1 MTKRHILISIKPE
14 YAKMIFDGTKTVE
27 LRRKFPKLER
37 RCLAFVYAT
46 APVKA
51 LIGVCQIEKV
61 ISAPPEELWW
71 KVGKQAGITYDEY
84 NKYFSGASEAYGI
97 FFSVTTLF
105 PEPIPLHEVWVDIK
119 APQSYR
125 YINSKLLRETS

>member
-14 YAKMIFDGTKTVE
+14 YANKIFDGTKTVE

-51 LIGVCQIEKV
+51 LIGVCQIDKV
-61 ISAPPEELWW
+61 ISAPPQGMWW
-71 KVGKQAGITYDEY
+71 KFGKQTGITYDKYTE
-84 NKYFSGASEAYGI
+84 YFSGALTAYGI
-97 FFSVTTLF
+97 FFSATTLF
-105 PEPIPLHEVWVDIK
+105 PEPIPLHEVWLGVT

-125 YINSKLLRETS
+125 YINSNLLRETS

>member
-1 MTKRHILISIKPE
+1 MIKRHILISIKPE
-14 YAKMIFDGTKTVE
+14 YANKIFDGTKTVE
-27 LRRKFPKLER
+27 LRRKFPKLEK

-61 ISAPPEELWW
+61 ISAPPQELWS

-84 NKYFSGASEAYGI
+84 NKYFSGALEAQGI
-97 FFSVTTLF
+97 FFSATTLF
-105 PEPIPLHEVWVDIK
+105 PEPIPLHEVWIGVT

-125 YINSKLLRETS
+125 YINSNLLCETS